1 MTPPWW
7 ERVICGKTIFK
18 GVGSDP
24 WGHHAKLLGH
34 SYRDFQSRPTQS
46 GLRTRKEEIM
56 LESWPEIA
64 QRLKSPNTNALVKG
78 LAERTL
84 SIFGEAASEI
94 SKIRH
99 RDEDSDQ

>member
-1 MTPPWW
+1 M
-7 ERVICGKTIFK
+7 
-18 GVGSDP
+18 GSDP

-34 SYRDFQSRPTQS
+34 LYRDFQSRPTQS